1 MLSDPCGVAD
11 RAQSSP
17 GGLRIGLRVP
27 GPFPGYSTVKPN
39 SCAALPRILRDN
51 GYVTGAFG
59 KWHLSPDNV
68 QGAAGPFDNWPLGW
82 GFDHF
87 WGFPSGAAGQFD
99 PVITQDNTVTG
110 VPHGKDGKPYYF
122 PDDLTDRAVEWLHT
136 VRAQDATKPWML
148 YYSTG
153 ATHAPHHVF
162 KEWADKYRGR
172 FDEGWDV
179 YRQKTVERQKQLGIK
194 LYARQ
199 MEVFAGFSE
208 NADWNVG
215 RLLDAIED
223 LDESDNTLVF
233 YIWGGA
239 RDPMVVAWPSRIR
252 PDGRVRSQFTH
263 CIDIAP
269 TVLEAIGLPVPA
281 SVDGFEQEPM
291 DGTSFVHTFDDGAA
305 EERHTV
311 QYFEMFGSRAIYKDG
326 WWACARL
333 DKAPWDLSPETMQ
346 RFAPGNYDPDSDVW
360 ELYYLPD
367 DFSQARNLSTE
378 HPDKVAEL
386 TQLWWQEAERNRVL
400 PLLGGLAVMF
410 GDLPPLPT
418 TARFTFKGDVQNIQ
432 RGMVPRIFGRSYA
445 IEARLHVPDDGAEGV
460 IVANADFMGGFALWV
475 DGQRRLHHT
484 YSFLGVETYRQVSTE
499 PIPTGDVTV
508 RMQFETEAP
517 VVGSGG
523 RVTRGPTSG

>member
-1 MLSDPCGVAD
+1 M
-11 RAQSSP
+11 
-17 GGLRIGLRVP
+17 
-27 GPFPGYSTVKPN
+27 
-39 SCAALPRILRDN
+39 
-51 GYVTGAFG
+51 
-59 KWHLSPDNV
+59 
-68 QGAAGPFDNWPLGW
+68 
-82 GFDHF
+82 
-87 WGFPSGAAGQFD
+87 
-99 PVITQDNTVTG
+99 
-110 VPHGKDGKPYYF
+110 
-122 PDDLTDRAVEWLHT
+122 
-136 VRAQDATKPWML
+136 
-148 YYSTG
+148 
-153 ATHAPHHVF
+153 
-162 KEWADKYRGR
+162 
-172 FDEGWDV
+172 
-179 YRQKTVERQKQLGIK
+179 
-194 LYARQ
+194 
-199 MEVFAGFSE
+199 
-208 NADWNVG
+208 
-215 RLLDAIED
+215 
-223 LDESDNTLVF
+223 
-233 YIWGGA
+233 
-239 RDPMVVAWPSRIR
+239 
-252 PDGRVRSQFTH
+252 
-263 CIDIAP
+263 
-269 TVLEAIGLPVPA
+269 
-281 SVDGFEQEPM
+281 
-291 DGTSFVHTFDDGAA
+291 HTFDGGAA

-346 RFAPGNYDPDSDVW
+346 RFAPENYDPDSDVW

-367 DFSQARNLSTE
+367 DFPQARNLSTE

-418 TARFTFKGDVQNIQ
+418 TARSAFKGDVQNIQ

-508 RMQFETEAP
+508 RMRFETEAP

-523 RVTRGPTSG
+523 RVTLWADERMIGEGEWPKR